1 MLSPKNLD
9 FSFYDFSI
17 SYYDFSKIQSKCK
30 KKEKDKN
37 HLLQQN
43 RLPNPVL
50 DLDDTFKQV

>member
-1 MLSPKNLD
+1 MLSLKNLD

-30 KKEKDKN
+30 KKRKRQKPPTVA
-37 HLLQQN
+37 N